1 MSQFS
6 KKIRFILVCVVSIL
20 LSFIL
25 LTPTVNSQSFSD
37 IAQDFDF
44 LNTSSNVGI
53 VPGKPTS
60 DPITRAWFIE
70 KIKPGE
76 TIEQVALVVNNSEE
90 ALPVIVMAKD
100 AIQTSEGGFSFKE
113 NDDIDTMVGSW
124 IEFVDNPKLTVPAKS
139 VTEVKFKI
147 KVPEG
152 TKPGEYAGVVA
163 VQQDKSNEKRQG
175 IQIVMRVGA
184 RVYITVPGEL
194 ELNTKAKTFEFLTDN
209 NQAYKDFLQRNRR
222 ANYKDI
228 YLNVTM
234 ENAGNIFT
242 KVSGKITMIDPS
254 GEKFTTVY
262 NKELAP
268 NTVTADN
275 RIPISGQQWKV
286 GKYKAIFEW
295 DNSPQITINKS
306 NVKDSTPTKSV
317 ITEFEMTQEQLDRMA
332 KLQAE
337 ADSDTKAPIP
347 TPQTN
352 QVKEEKPEETTVKE
366 EKEEDNTLLYAVIGG
381 LTGLVAA
388 MSGVLV
394 FFSYK
399 NSKKN
404 KEDDAEDVEE
414 NKKSEKTET
423 TPRK

>member
-1 MSQFS
+1 MSRFN
-6 KKIRFILVCVVSIL
+6 KKIRFVVAFIALIL
-20 LSFIL
+20 LSFTL
-25 LTPTVNSQSFSD
+25 LTPTASSQSLSD
-37 IAQDFDF
+37 ITQDFDF

-70 KIKPGE
+70 TIKPGE
-76 TIEQVALVVNNSEE
+76 TVEQVALVVNNSEE

-113 NDDIDTMVGSW
+113 NNDKDTMVGSW
-124 IEFVDNPKLTVPAKS
+124 IEFIDNPKLTVPAKS

-175 IQIVMRVGA
+175 VQVVMRVGA
-184 RVYITVPGEL
+184 RVYITVPGDL

-228 YLNVTM
+228 YLNVAT
-234 ENAGNIFT
+234 ENVGNIFT
-242 KVSGKITMIDPS
+242 KISGKITIIDPS
-254 GEKFTTVY
+254 GEEFTTVY

-268 NTVTADN
+268 NTVTADT
-275 RIPISGQQWKV
+275 RIPINGQQWKV

-295 DNSPQITINKS
+295 DNSPQITLNKS
-306 NVKDSTPTKSV
+306 NIKDSTPTKRV
-317 ITEFEMTQEQLDRMA
+317 VTEFEMTQEQLDRMA
-332 KLQAE
+332 KLQTE
-337 ADSDTKAPIP
+337 ADSETKVSVPV
-347 TPQTN
+347 PQTN
-352 QVKEEKPEETTVKE
+352 PVKEEKSEETVIIKEE
-366 EKEEDNTLLYAVIGG
+366 EKENNTLLYAVIGG
-381 LTGLVAA
+381 LAGLVVA
-388 MSGVLV
+388 MSGVLG
-394 FFSYK
+394 FFAYK
-399 NSKKN
+399 NSKKD
-404 KEDDAEDVEE
+404 KEGDAEDGEE
-414 NKKSEKTET
+414 EEEEEITKK
-423 TPRK
+423 